1 MTPCKTILYVED
13 DAVVRTA
20 YQRRLQGVG
29 FTVEPAKDGVE
40 ALKYLE
46 NHGADLILLDLMLPR
61 LDGEGVLKY
70 IDKTPH
76 LKHIPI
82 IILSTNSTITLANEH
97 LLEMAAKRLL
107 KHTCTFERLFHS
119 IEAVVADA
127 DVINNRL
134 QRIVDSGKPRAEQLN
149 GSNITPMAD
158 LEPDYQ
164 YASREMQEL
173 QKQMQIVCAWTGR
186 IKVKGEWMTVAE
198 FLSKRLHLAVTHGI
212 SPDALKEIVKKI
224 PADPG
229 PLSAAS

>member
-1 MTPCKTILYVED
+1 
-13 DAVVRTA
+13 
-20 YQRRLQGVG
+20 VG
-29 FTVEPAKDGVE
+29 FTVEPARDGVE

-46 NHGADLILLDLMLPR
+46 NHGADLILLDLMMPR

-70 IDKTPH
+70 IDSTPN

-134 QRIVDSGKPRAEQLN
+134 RRIVESGKSHEEQTD
-149 GSNITPMAD
+149 GTNITPMAD
-158 LEPDYQ
+158 LEPDYEF
-164 YASREMQEL
+164 ASREVQEL

-186 IKVKGEWMTVAE
+186 IKVKGEWMSVAE

-212 SPDALKEIVKKI
+212 SPEALKEIVKKI
-224 PADPG
+224 PADPSR
-229 PLSAAS
+229 LSVVN